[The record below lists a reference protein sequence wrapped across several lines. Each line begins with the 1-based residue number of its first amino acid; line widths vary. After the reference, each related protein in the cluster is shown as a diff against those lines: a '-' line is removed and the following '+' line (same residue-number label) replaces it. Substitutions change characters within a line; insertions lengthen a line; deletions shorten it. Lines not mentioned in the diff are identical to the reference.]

1 MIRKCHNRWK
11 NISPEAMTSP
21 AYHIPV
27 MLNQC
32 IDGLAINPDGVY
44 VDVTFGGGGHSRE
57 ILKQLDKGHLYGFD
71 QDEDA
76 LVNAPQDERFTFVQ
90 ANFRDIKRYLRL
102 YGVKQVDGILADLGI
117 SSHQIDVPRRGFST
131 RFSGEL
137 DMRMNQSA
145 DLSAKEVLNT
155 YNEDELHKIL
165 GIYGEVKNAKTLAQA
180 IVSERAQT
188 PFETTE
194 GFTAFLKK
202 YAPRGKDFKYYAQV
216 FQALRIEVNEEI
228 GVLEEFLLSALE
240 LLKPEGRLVVMS
252 YHSLEDR
259 LVKNLIAKGKFQG
272 EVEKDFYGNLIRPLE
287 PVSRGSVVADEA
299 EVAVN
304 PRARSAKLRIAKK
317 TGK

>member
-1 MIRKCHNRWK
+1 MRKCHNRWK
-11 NISPEAMTSP
+11 NTSPEVMTSP

-27 MLNQC
+27 MLAQC
-32 IDGLAINPDGVY
+32 IEGLAIDPNGIY

-76 LVNAPQDERFTFVQ
+76 LANAPQDDRFTFVQ
-90 ANFRDIKRYLRL
+90 GNFRDIKRYLRL

-117 SSHQIDVPRRGFST
+117 SSHQIDVPGRGFST

-155 YNEDELHKIL
+155 YDEGILHKIL

-194 GFTAFLKK
+194 AFTAFLKRF
-202 YAPRGKDFKYYAQV
+202 APRGKDFKYYAQV
-216 FQALRIEVNEEI
+216 FQALRIEVNDEI
-228 GVLEEFLLSALE
+228 GALEEFLLSALE

-272 EVEKDFYGNLIRPLE
+272 EVEKDFFGNLIRPLE
-287 PVSRGSVVADEA
+287 PVSRGSVVADEI
-299 EVAVN
+299 EVAAN

-317 TGK
+317 TEK